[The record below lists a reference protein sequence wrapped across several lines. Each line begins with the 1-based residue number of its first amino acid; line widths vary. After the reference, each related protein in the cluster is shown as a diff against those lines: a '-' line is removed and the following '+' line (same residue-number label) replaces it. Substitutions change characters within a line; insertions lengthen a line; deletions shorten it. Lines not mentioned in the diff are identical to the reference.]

1 MDAYVNRRSSGKC
14 MILSDLRASAWR
26 IGTIVF
32 GVLAVALLV
41 ACLFLKDLATRAA
54 VRADAASRRAEAS
67 EAELKAVS
75 KARDQ
80 EREAAKRANAIAARY
95 EQEKIDAEAAAKRTA
110 DDLRAGTLRLRERWH
125 GCEARSM
132 SAPAGS
138 SGEPDASADDRA
150 ESAGR
155 IVRAA
160 DEADAQIRG
169 LQDFIRS
176 ERQEGIVK

>member
-1 MDAYVNRRSSGKC
+1 

-41 ACLFLKDLATRAA
+41 ACLVLKDRATRAN

-67 EAELKAVS
+67 EAIAKALSEVIET
-75 KARDQ
+75 
-80 EREAAKRANAIAARY
+80 ERAAAKRANEIAAQY
-95 EQEKIDAEAAAKRTA
+95 EQDKINAEAAADRTIA
-110 DDLRAGTLRLRERWH
+110 DLRAGTLRLRERWH

-160 DEADAQIRG
+160 DEADAQIRA

-176 ERQEGIVK
+176 ERQKGL

>member
-1 MDAYVNRRSSGKC
+1 
-14 MILSDLRASAWR
+14 MILSELRTSAWR
-26 IGTIVF
+26 IAAAVF
-32 GVLAVALLV
+32 GVLAVALLIGG
-41 ACLFLKDLATRAA
+41 LIFRASA
-54 VRADAASRRAEAS
+54 IDANARADAASRRAEAS

-80 EREAAKRANAIAARY
+80 EREAAKRANAIAAKY
-95 EQEKIDAEAAAKRTA
+95 EQDKIDAEAAAKRTA
-110 DDLRAGTLRLRERWH
+110 DDLRAGNLRLRQQWE
-125 GCEARSM
+125 GCK
-132 SAPAGS
+132 AG
-138 SGEPDASADDRA
+138 GVPQVNRAAGQPDAAADDRA

-160 DEADAQIRG
+160 DDADAQIRA

>member
-1 MDAYVNRRSSGKC
+1 
-14 MILSDLRASAWR
+14 MILSEFRASAYK
-26 IGTIVF
+26 IASAVF
-32 GVLAVALLV
+32 GVLAVALLICGLIFR
-41 ACLFLKDLATRAA
+41 ASATDANA
-54 VRADAASRRAEAS
+54 RADAASRRAEAS

-80 EREAAKRANAIAARY
+80 EREAARRANAIAAKY
-95 EQEKIDAEAAAKRTA
+95 EQDKINAEADAKRIVA
-110 DDLRAGTLRLRERWH
+110 DLRAGNLRLRQQWE
-125 GCEARSM
+125 GCKAGGV
-132 SAPAGS
+132 SATAGS
-138 SGEPDASADDRA
+138 PGQPDAAADDRA

-160 DEADAQIRG
+160 DDADAQIRA

>member
-1 MDAYVNRRSSGKC
+1 
-14 MILSDLRASAWR
+14 MIGFSEFRASLYR

-32 GVLAVALLV
+32 GVLAVALLI
-41 ACLFLKDLATRAA
+41 ACLFLKDRATRAT

-110 DDLRAGTLRLRERWH
+110 DDLRAGNLRLRRLWEGCQAERVPDAN
-125 GCEARSM
+125 GA
-132 SAPAGS
+132 
-138 SGEPDASADDRA
+138 SGEPDAAADDRA

-160 DEADAQIRG
+160 DEADAQIRA
-169 LQDFIRS
+169 LQEFIRA
-176 ERQEGIVK
+176 ERQ

>member
-1 MDAYVNRRSSGKC
+1 
-14 MILSDLRASAWR
+14 MILSEFRASAYK
-26 IGTIVF
+26 IASAVF
-32 GVLAVALLV
+32 GVLAVALLI
-41 ACLFLKDLATRAA
+41 ACLFLKDRATRAN

-75 KARDQ
+75 KARDR
-80 EREAAKRANAIAARY
+80 EREAAKRANAIAAKY
-95 EQEKIDAEAAAKRTA
+95 EQDKIDAEAAAKRTA
-110 DDLRAGTLRLRERWH
+110 DDLRAGNLRLRQQWE
-125 GCEARSM
+125 GCK
-132 SAPAGS
+132 AG
-138 SGEPDASADDRA
+138 GVPQVNRAAGQPDAAADDRA

-160 DEADAQIRG
+160 DDADAQIRA